1 MRDIALIAPMIAPLI
16 AWLITVLTAWTVALT
31 VRPLI
36 VTAPMPK
43 NQASGKGQGYSRD
56 YE

>member
-1 MRDIALIAPMIAPLI
+1 LIASLI
-16 AWLITVLTAWTVALT
+16 ARLIAVLPALRAAPI

-36 VTAPMPK
+36 VASPMPK